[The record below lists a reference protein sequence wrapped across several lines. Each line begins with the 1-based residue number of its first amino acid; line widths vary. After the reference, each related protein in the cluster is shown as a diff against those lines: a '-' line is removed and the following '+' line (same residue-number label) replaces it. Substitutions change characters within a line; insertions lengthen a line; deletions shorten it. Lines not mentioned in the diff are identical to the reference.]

1 MSGTASRQAAEPESC
16 RRSLSSACHCFK
28 QCGRQLT
35 LRAPS
40 HIRPPLGARPPAFRI
55 PQSAIRISSV
65 TDYTGEDT
73 LTWRAS
79 EVGTT
84 QEYYDE
90 AVITITVTE

>member
-1 MSGTASRQAAEPESC
+1 MT
-16 RRSLSSACHCFK
+16 
-28 QCGRQLT
+28 
-35 LRAPS
+35 
-40 HIRPPLGARPPAFRI
+40 PPRNLPLPAYYDFDGNLISFRNT
-55 PQSAIRISSV
+55 PD

-73 LTWRAS
+73 LTWRAT